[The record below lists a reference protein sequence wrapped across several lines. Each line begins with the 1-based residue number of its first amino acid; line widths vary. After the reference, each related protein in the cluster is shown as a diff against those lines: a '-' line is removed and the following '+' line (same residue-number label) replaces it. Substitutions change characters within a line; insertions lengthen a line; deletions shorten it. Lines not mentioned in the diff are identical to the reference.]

1 MNMQALM
8 RQAQAMQK
16 ELTNTQKVINETEFT
31 GKNGVVTVRVMGT
44 KEVKEVKID
53 DDKEILDDVSLLSDM
68 VLLALNDAF
77 KQVDKFKE
85 EKLGKYANMMQGLM

>member
-8 RQAQAMQK
+8 RQAQVMQK

>member
-16 ELTNTQKVINETEFT
+16 EITNAQKLINETEFT
-31 GKNGVVTVRVMGT
+31 GTNGIVTVKVMGT
-44 KEVKEVKID
+44 KEVKEVKIEE
-53 DDKEILDDVSLLSDM
+53 DKEVFEDVSLLSDM
-68 VLLALNDAF
+68 ILLALNDAF
-77 KQVDKFKE
+77 KQIDKFKE